1 MLVKAKQEELNEQI
15 LKFIVQI
22 LEINSNKSEEYKWE
36 ESIYSTF
43 ELAEKLN
50 FLSVEKVLFVRWIWD
65 KLSRISNLHKKWY
78 ENWNVKWETI
88 FDTVSDL
95 INYAALLDDYLAV
108 KEWKQELE
116 EYVNFFNEVENIF
129 NKKNWDYSTNDNAF
143 SNFNEIELYWL
154 WKPEDWILSRIA
166 IKVQRI
172 ANFLKKWTEH
182 ARVHEELVDLV
193 VYSLL
198 FMWYL
203 YFKNNTEENKVEI
216 KEEIK
221 EEPKEEVKENIEEI
235 KEETKEEEQKEIV
248 EEKEEHIEQVEE
260 PKKETVVETVIEEVV
275 EENIVENNDELLN
288 NTSTLPFEVVNE
300 NVEDNK
306 EEQVEQTEQVEETK
320 EEELKEEVKEKKE
333 RKPRKK
339 KEEVEVDLSE
349 IEWIDFDNIIN
360 DDNIEEI
367 WKELSEKMNEKKEH
381 KEEIKNIQEQID
393 VQNEVEEEVD
403 LEEQSVDLWS
413 LWDLDINDII

>member
-154 WKPEDWILSRIA
+154 WKPEDWILSRVA

-221 EEPKEEVKENIEEI
+221 EESKEEVKENVEEV
-235 KEETKEEEQKEIV
+235 KETKEEEQKEIV
-248 EEKEEHIEQVEE
+248 EDKKENIEQIEE
-260 PKKETVVETVIEEVV
+260 PKEENVVETVIEEVI

-367 WKELSEKMNEKKEH
+367 WKELSEKMNEEKEH

-393 VQNEVEEEVD
+393 SQNEVEEEVD
-403 LEEQSVDLWS
+403 LEEQTVDLWS

>member
-172 ANFLKKWTEH
+172 ANFLKKWTKH
-182 ARVHEELVDLV
+182 DRIHEELVDLV

-203 YFKNNTEENKVEI
+203 YFKNNTEV
-216 KEEIK
+216 
-221 EEPKEEVKENIEEI
+221 
-235 KEETKEEEQKEIV
+235 KEETKEEVKEI
-248 EEKEEHIEQVEE
+248 KEEQVEE
-260 PKKETVVETVIEEVV
+260 KQKIVENKEEVKEKQVEQEETKKENVVETEIEEVI

-320 EEELKEEVKEKKE
+320 EEESKEEVKEKKE

-367 WKELSEKMNEKKEH
+367 WKELSEKMNEEKEH
-381 KEEIKNIQEQID
+381 KEEIKNIQKQID
-393 VQNEVEEEVD
+393 EQNEVKEEVD
-403 LEEQSVDLWS
+403 LEEQTIDLWS

>member
-172 ANFLKKWTEH
+172 ANFLKKWTKH
-182 ARVHEELVDLV
+182 DRIHEELVDLV

-203 YFKNNTEENKVEI
+203 YFKNNTEV
-216 KEEIK
+216 
-221 EEPKEEVKENIEEI
+221 
-235 KEETKEEEQKEIV
+235 KEETKEEVKEI
-248 EEKEEHIEQVEE
+248 KEEQVEE
-260 PKKETVVETVIEEVV
+260 KQKIVENKEEVKEKQVEQEETKKENVVETEIEEVIK
-275 EENIVENNDELLN
+275 ENIVNENNNELLN

-300 NVEDNK
+300 NEEDNK
-306 EEQVEQTEQVEETK
+306 EEQVEQVEETK
-320 EEELKEEVKEKKE
+320 EESKEEEVKEKKE

-339 KEEVEVDLSE
+339 KEEIEVDLSE

-367 WKELSEKMNEKKEH
+367 WKELSEKMNEEKEH
-381 KEEIKNIQEQID
+381 KEEIKNIQKQID
-393 VQNEVEEEVD
+393 EQNEVKEEVD
-403 LEEQSVDLWS
+403 LEEQTIDLWS

>member
-172 ANFLKKWTEH
+172 ANFLKKWTKH
-182 ARVHEELVDLV
+182 DRIHEELVDLV

-203 YFKNNTEENKVEI
+203 YFKNNTEV
-216 KEEIK
+216 
-221 EEPKEEVKENIEEI
+221 
-235 KEETKEEEQKEIV
+235 KEETKEEVKEI
-248 EEKEEHIEQVEE
+248 KEEQVEE
-260 PKKETVVETVIEEVV
+260 KQKIVENKEEVKEKQVEQEETKKENVVETEIEEVI

-300 NVEDNK
+300 NIEDNK

-320 EEELKEEVKEKKE
+320 EEESKEEVKEKKE

-367 WKELSEKMNEKKEH
+367 WKELSEKMNEEKEH
-381 KEEIKNIQEQID
+381 KEEIKNIQKQID
-393 VQNEVEEEVD
+393 EQNEVKEEVD
-403 LEEQSVDLWS
+403 LEEQTIDLWS

>member
-154 WKPEDWILSRIA
+154 WKPEDWILSRVA

-216 KEEIK
+216 KEEVK
-221 EEPKEEVKENIEEI
+221 EESKEEVKENVEEV
-235 KEETKEEEQKEIV
+235 KETKEEEQKEIV
-248 EEKEEHIEQVEE
+248 EDKKENIEQIEE
-260 PKKETVVETVIEEVV
+260 PKEKSVVETVIEEVI

-300 NVEDNK
+300 NAEDNK

-367 WKELSEKMNEKKEH
+367 WKELSEKMNEEKEH
-381 KEEIKNIQEQID
+381 KEKIKNIQEQID

-403 LEEQSVDLWS
+403 LEEQTVDLWS

>member
-154 WKPEDWILSRIA
+154 WKPEDWILSRVA

-203 YFKNNTEENKVEI
+203 YFKNNTEKNKVEI
-216 KEEIK
+216 KEEVK
-221 EEPKEEVKENIEEI
+221 EESKEEVKENVEEV
-235 KEETKEEEQKEIV
+235 KETKEEEQKEIV
-248 EEKEEHIEQVEE
+248 EDKKENIEQIEE
-260 PKKETVVETVIEEVV
+260 PKEESVVETVIEEVI

-306 EEQVEQTEQVEETK
+306 EEQVEQTEQLEETK

-367 WKELSEKMNEKKEH
+367 WKELSEKMNEEKEH

>member
-154 WKPEDWILSRIA
+154 WKPEDWILSRVA

-216 KEEIK
+216 KEEVK
-221 EEPKEEVKENIEEI
+221 EESKEEVKENVEEV
-235 KEETKEEEQKEIV
+235 KETKEEEQKEIV
-248 EEKEEHIEQVEE
+248 KDKKENIEQIEE
-260 PKKETVVETVIEEVV
+260 PKEESVVETVIEEVI

-306 EEQVEQTEQVEETK
+306 EEQIEQTEQVEETK
-320 EEELKEEVKEKKE
+320 EEEVKEKKE

-367 WKELSEKMNEKKEH
+367 WKELSEKMNEEKEH